1 MSERALRNT
10 TTKTNII
17 LAAVLPTKE
26 EQSITIRDSSSI
38 IEGYNPMNTD
48 INNDNNNNSTTRQ
61 RRATTWIGAGTDDVK
76 GYRAGLSK
84 HKAALY
90 SHVFENA
97 GGADRICLRRPG
109 QLLMLAMLVMPGV
122 FALLGG
128 VMYSWSFDRNGLVGL
143 IIDLGDKGA
152 DRTSYSVWNVGLIL
166 AREEITENLIEAF
179 TVYFCAVC
187 CILFAVITPIA
198 QHVAMVVVFVKE
210 MTLKVRV
217 GGLEGVL
224 GGWKTTLKLTH
235 SASQELKIWYFIVE
249 VLSGWATMDV
259 FIVSIVVCLL
269 QIGML
274 SEFLIPATCDFL
286 DRVVPYGFVDEKDS
300 MCFFVEA
307 EVGYGGERAASEAK
321 RSEAKRGEASA
332 ERGERRAK
340 RGEAKQ
346 KKTSKR
352 ANHRIDRNSNV
363 WRLSKLRFE
372 HGG

>member
-1 MSERALRNT
+1 M
-10 TTKTNII
+10 
-17 LAAVLPTKE
+17 
-26 EQSITIRDSSSI
+26 
-38 IEGYNPMNTD
+38 
-48 INNDNNNNSTTRQ
+48 
-61 RRATTWIGAGTDDVK
+61 
-76 GYRAGLSK
+76 
-84 HKAALY
+84 
-90 SHVFENA
+90 
-97 GGADRICLRRPG
+97 
-109 QLLMLAMLVMPGV
+109 
-122 FALLGG
+122 
-128 VMYSWSFDRNGLVGL
+128 
-143 IIDLGDKGA
+143 
-152 DRTSYSVWNVGLIL
+152 
-166 AREEITENLIEAF
+166 
-179 TVYFCAVC
+179 
-187 CILFAVITPIA
+187 
-198 QHVAMVVVFVKE
+198 
-210 MTLKVRV
+210 
-217 GGLEGVL
+217 L

-321 RSEAKRGEASA
+321 RGEASA